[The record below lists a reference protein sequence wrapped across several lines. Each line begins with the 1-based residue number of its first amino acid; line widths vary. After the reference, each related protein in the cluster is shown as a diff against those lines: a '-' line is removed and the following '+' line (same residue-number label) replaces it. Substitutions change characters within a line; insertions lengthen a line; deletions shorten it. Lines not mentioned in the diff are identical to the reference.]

1 MKKVLLAAIAASMV
15 ASCTQQ
21 MVTRYGGG
29 TSEIELKKGQK
40 LVEIA
45 WKDEDLWLLT
55 EPMDSDYIP
64 KVKTFYEKSSFG
76 VFEGVITIK
85 ESR

>member
-1 MKKVLLAAIAASMV
+1 MKKVLLAAIAASVM

-21 MVTRYGGG
+21 MVTRKLGGSQ
-29 TSEIELKKGQK
+29 TITLEKGQR
-40 LVEIA
+40 LVEMT
-45 WKDEDLWLLT
+45 WKNNNLWILT
-55 EPMDSDYIP
+55 EPMDSGYVP

-76 VFEGVITIK
+76 VLEGVITIK

>member
-1 MKKVLLAAIAASMV
+1 MKRVFWAAIVASMI

-40 LVEIA
+40 LVEIT
-45 WKDEDLWLLT
+45 WKDEDIWLLT
-55 EPMDSDYIP
+55 EPMDSDYVP

-76 VFEGVITIK
+76 VLEGVITIK
-85 ESR
+85 ENR